1 MKNKWLGFSN
11 SNRMLWISL
20 LIFKTLSLTILIT
33 IINND
38 NKQIIK
44 LFNKNY
50 KKIEGKIIKY
60 EL

>member
-50 KKIEGKIIKY
+50 KKIEGKIIKN